1 MKTKTIILT
10 MLLVLTTLGVWA
22 QNGKPRLVVW
32 QKSGEKAYF
41 DLDKL
46 PETSFADGIL
56 TIKSSMAA
64 ISYQLANVLRYTYA
78 V

>member
-32 QKSGEKAYF
+32 QKSGEKA
-41 DLDKL
+41 KG
-46 PETSFADGIL
+46 EAT
-56 TIKSSMAA
+56 
-64 ISYQLANVLRYTYA
+64 VE
-78 V
+78 

>member
-22 QNGKPRLVVW
+22 QNEAPRLVVW
-32 QKSGEKAYF
+32 QKSGEKVYF

-46 PETSFADGIL
+46 PETSFANGIL
-56 TIKSSMAA
+56 TIKSRTAT